1 MSESSVAF
9 LSLYLWLDI
18 FWMCEWRE
26 KRYFLNSWILVS
38 RSLWINHLTQRAR
51 WFQFS
56 VLKASLSCT
65 ILSSFPIEAKAIFFF
80 YGFSKHGP
88 SVCSMR
94 ISWAHPL
101 AFHVF
106 LGLPRNSSSFS
117 CSRSWTL
124 LCKHLLQVQIPKETG
139 FETTQCLYF
148 CVYLIFSLKTFLLV
162 FPWS

>member
-1 MSESSVAF
+1 MWS
-9 LSLYLWLDI
+9 DI

-26 KRYFLNSWILVS
+26 KRHFSNSWILVS
-38 RSLWINHLTQRAR
+38 RSLWINHLTQRAGDLSFR
-51 WFQFS
+51 SW
-56 VLKASLSCT
+56 KHHLSCT
-65 ILSSFPIEAKAIFFF
+65 ILSSLPIEAKAVF

-101 AFHVF
+101 VFHVF

-117 CSRSWTL
+117 CSHSWRL
-124 LCKHLLQVQIPKETG
+124 LCKHLLPVQIPKETG
-139 FETTQCLYF
+139 FETTLYLYF